1 MDIIADETS
10 ETGFARGGLAERA
23 SRALTAYRAGF
34 PALMSEVV
42 RETTPLL
49 WHTIRA
55 QGVDRETAED
65 LVQGV
70 WLSFV
75 RNIDAIRESDAVLQ
89 WLLVAARRAAW
100 EAVRQRRAEAA
111 RRAVVEELERGTP
124 AAERETA
131 PTPDLQVL
139 TAERDR
145 TLWERYSLLPERCQ
159 ELLKLVSLADRPD
172 YKHIAAALDMPVGSI
187 GATRGR
193 CLAKLRTLLAGD
205 DVWGTP

>member
-1 MDIIADETS
+1 
-10 ETGFARGGLAERA
+10 
-23 SRALTAYRAGF
+23 
-34 PALMSEVV
+34 MSEVV

-49 WHTIRA
+49 WHTIRS
-55 QGVDRETAED
+55 QGVDREVAED

-75 RNIDAIRESDAVLQ
+75 RNMDTIRESNAVLQ

-100 EAVRQRRAEAA
+100 ESVRQRRAEAA
-111 RRAVVEELERGTP
+111 RRAAVDDLETVTP
-124 AAERETA
+124 GAAVATEPA
-131 PTPDLQVL
+131 PDARVL
-139 TAERDR
+139 ESERDR

-159 ELLKLVSLADRPD
+159 ELLRLVSLADRPD
-172 YKHIAAALDMPVGSI
+172 YKHIADALDMPVGSI

-205 DVWGTP
+205 DVWGTS

>member
-1 MDIIADETS
+1 MGIIADETS

-49 WHTIRA
+49 WHTIRS
-55 QGVDRETAED
+55 QGVDREVAED

-70 WLSFV
+70 WLAFV
-75 RNIDAIRESDAVLQ
+75 RNMDSIRESDAVLQ

-100 EAVRQRRAEAA
+100 ESVRQRRAEAA
-111 RRAVVEELERGTP
+111 RRALVDDLDRATP
-124 AAERETA
+124 DVAEREPA
-131 PTPDLQVL
+131 PDVQVL
-139 TAERDR
+139 TSERDR

-159 ELLKLVSLADRPD
+159 ELLKLISLADRPD
-172 YKHIAAALDMPVGSI
+172 YKHISEALDMPVGSI